1 MGLSSPRGGL
11 VGVSLEL
18 REKMHLLRFFRGWVA
33 RLNIFICIFVAER
46 QYHQLTNED
55 KDMNKRL
62 FLIVSL
68 LAAICSFGRAVEYK
82 GYAVYTSSDS
92 TIVCYDDGKMSEKT
106 GDEIIQLED
115 WGSSE
120 DRGLDAFDTDVKAKV
135 KKVRFDTSFTSAKF
149 CYTSFWFEGMTKL
162 ETIEGLQ
169 NLDTSQVLEA
179 DRMFK
184 GCKSLE
190 SLDLSVLD
198 MSSLKSAST
207 MFSNCSNLKTLK
219 LFQCGDD
226 LETMHYMFDYC
237 TNLVSLDLNGLKT
250 PNVTSMYNLFYCCE
264 KLTNLDLSSFDT
276 SNVTT
281 MENMF
286 SGCKSLTSII
296 GLNQFNTS
304 KVVNMTSMFENCEA
318 VKSLDLTSF
327 DTSQVTS
334 MSRMFEGCQSLLTP
348 IGVSDFDT
356 SKVTTMLSMFSG
368 CSSLQ
373 RLDLSGFDT
382 SNVTNMGSMFS
393 SCKSLDSSF
402 FIIDGFDTSN
412 VENMGRMFEHCDRL
426 VFLRLQTFDTGKV
439 TSMDYMFENCNILKT
454 ICVNDGWTV
463 EMVTSSLCMFNNCNS
478 LVGGAGTY
486 YNPDHLS
493 ANYAHVDGGPDNPGY
508 LTYAEIEK
516 YDLWVGGVQVTDLN
530 RSNIPIA
537 QGTAKYNKKS
547 KLLTLNNATI
557 TATNFDNCIM
567 NDNPYYHGGGIDGL
581 IIDVIGECTLSAEAS
596 AILINQNTTIKGI
609 TGKLTVSSSDDAAIA
624 VYQSTLISNVKQLKA
639 TGMKEAIV
647 GDFGY
652 NTKMSIRGTLDCSTL
667 TPNLSKPIKGLY
679 ALTLTESHF
688 ADPGGEGKYWETSK
702 FSYSTS
708 NGGGIVFDGADYR
721 GRVLIEP
728 DTEPLK
734 YRLWVGGTRVTSAN
748 KDNIGSLWGGT
759 ASFNPA
765 THTLT
770 LNSARIF
777 IEDYDDGIS
786 NGAWSVQGMPDLKI
800 VCEGTNTIETV
811 DGYGLALYGG
821 HTTITGSE
829 GGSLAI
835 GAEDKGIYLA
845 KNSTLTMQDANVTTE
860 APWPIY
866 GLENSVV
873 NVVHSRLYAEPQS
886 GNSAV
891 YGPKAFNMNYC
902 AFEKVGNINPDGLYY
917 NDDEQILSI
926 CYQGSPYDGP
936 ILIVPTETGVVTGIG
951 EASPLNDN
959 GEMINDQA
967 REWYSLD
974 GHRVLTPQKGHIY
987 IRGGKKVVF

>member
-1 MGLSSPRGGL
+1 MSKRI
-11 VGVSLEL
+11 
-18 REKMHLLRFFRGWVA
+18 FF
-33 RLNIFICIFVAER
+33 
-46 QYHQLTNED
+46 
-55 KDMNKRL
+55 
-62 FLIVSL
+62 IVSL

-169 NLDTSQVLEA
+169 YLDTSQVLEA
-179 DRMFK
+179 NRMFK

-250 PNVTSMYNLFYCCE
+250 PNVTSMFNLFNECN
-264 KLTNLDLSSFDT
+264 KLASLDLSSFDT

-286 SGCKSLTSII
+286 AKCKSLTSII

-304 KVVNMTSMFENCEA
+304 KVVNMTSMFGNCEA

-334 MSRMFEGCQSLLTP
+334 MSRMFYGCTSLLTP
-348 IGVSDFDT
+348 IGVSNFDT
-356 SKVTTMLSMFSG
+356 SKVTTMLSMFCG

-382 SNVTNMGSMFS
+382 SNVTNMNSMFS
-393 SCKSLDSSF
+393 KCKSLDSSF
-402 FIIDGFDTSN
+402 FNIYGFDTSN
-412 VENMGRMFEHCDRL
+412 VENMSSMFNECDVL
-426 VFLRLQTFDTGKV
+426 VFLRLQTFDTSKV
-439 TSMDYMFENCNILKT
+439 TEMGAMFEGCDNLTT
-454 ICVNDGWTV
+454 IYVGPEWTV
-463 EMVTSSLCMFNNCNS
+463 EQVENQSAPMFNWCMNLKGSN
-478 LVGGAGTY
+478 GTSY
-486 YNPDHLS
+486 YESAYLNPSNID
-493 ANYAHVDGGPDNPGY
+493 AVTVKYAHVDGGSDNPGY

-567 NDNPYYHGGGIDGL
+567 NDNPYYHEGGIDGL

-609 TGKLTVSSSDDAAIA
+609 TGKLTVSSSDAAAIA

-667 TPNLSKPIKGLY
+667 TPSQFKPIKGLY

-770 LNSARIF
+770 LNSARIL

-800 VCEGTNTIETV
+800 VCEGSNTIETV

-835 GAEDKGIYLA
+835 GAEDKGIYLT

-860 APWPIY
+860 APQPIY

-926 CYQGSPYDGP
+926 CYQGTPYDGP

-974 GHRVLTPQKGHIY
+974 GRRVLTPQKGHLY